1 MIYLV
6 HLQYMASAPDD
17 KEDKRVPPDRS
28 TVILLLSTMADT
40 TWRMFVPIIG
50 LTVGGLLLDKQFHT
64 TPWIMIV
71 GIIVGV
77 VLAALLVRRQMIYVS
92 DKKSEKK

>member
-1 MIYLV
+1 
-6 HLQYMASAPDD
+6 MASAPHD

-50 LTVGGLLLDKQFHT
+50 LAVGGLLLDKQFHT
-64 TPWIMIV
+64 TPVLMIIGIV
-71 GIIVGV
+71 LGII
-77 VLAALLVRRQMIYVS
+77 LAAVLVRRQLLSVQ
-92 DKKSEKK
+92 DKDK

>member
-1 MIYLV
+1 
-6 HLQYMASAPDD
+6 MASAPHD

-64 TPWIMIV
+64 TPVLMII
-71 GIIVGV
+71 GIILGII
-77 VLAALLVRRQMIYVS
+77 LAAVLVRRQLLSVQ
-92 DKKSEKK
+92 DKDK

>member
-64 TPWIMIV
+64 TPWIMII
-71 GIIVGV
+71 GIILGV
-77 VLAALLVRRQMIYVS
+77 ALAAALVRRQMINVS
-92 DKKSEKK
+92 DKKIEKK

>member
-1 MIYLV
+1 
-6 HLQYMASAPDD
+6 MASAPDN

-28 TVILLLSTMADT
+28 TVILLLSTMGDT

-71 GIIVGV
+71 GIILGV
-77 VLAALLVRRQMIYVS
+77 ALAAVLVRRQMINVS
-92 DKKSEKK
+92 DKNNEKK